1 MSAYFQ
7 ADIYFY
13 FCFFVKHKTAL
24 ESPMFQNEIEKS
36 VVLIG
41 EEIKKSDSAWLSLRK
56 KRQRIDLKVDGNI
69 LFLEKGTVS
78 VYRVENDLVTAILG
92 LPQMRTEV
100 AGHYLRCD
108 TDCEMWAM
116 SVQNADLLFTAKNLW
131 KQAFDILTH
140 HLQRY
145 FQRETLQSHRTIR
158 ELIIEH
164 VKFIWAMAPDVR
176 EKTSVYT
183 FILTRNHIS
192 RSAIH
197 KVLQELV
204 SDGKIILN
212 RGKLSSYTPS

>member
-1 MSAYFQ
+1 
-7 ADIYFY
+7 
-13 FCFFVKHKTAL
+13 
-24 ESPMFQNEIEKS
+24 MFQKEIENA
-36 VVLIG
+36 VVLVG
-41 EEIKKSDSAWLSLRK
+41 DEMKKSDNAWLSLRK
-56 KRQRIDLKVDGNI
+56 KRQRIDLKTDGHI

-78 VYRVENDLVTAILG
+78 VYRVENDLVTVSISAPAILG

-131 KQAFDILTH
+131 KQAFYILTH

-145 FQRETLQSHRTIR
+145 FQREALQSHRTIR
-158 ELIIEH
+158 EQIIEH
-164 VKFIWAMAPDVR
+164 VKYIWAMESGVR

-183 FILTRNHIS
+183 FILARNHIS

-204 SDGKIILN
+204 NDGKIIMN
-212 RGKLSSYTPS
+212 RGKLSLFIY

>member
-1 MSAYFQ
+1 
-7 ADIYFY
+7 
-13 FCFFVKHKTAL
+13 
-24 ESPMFQNEIEKS
+24 MFQKEIENA
-36 VVLIG
+36 VVLVG
-41 EEIKKSDSAWLSLRK
+41 DEMKKSDNAWLSLRK
-56 KRQRIDLKVDGNI
+56 KRQRIDLKTDGHI

-78 VYRVENDLVTAILG
+78 VYRVENDLVTVSISAPAILG

-131 KQAFDILTH
+131 KQAFYILTH

-145 FQRETLQSHRTIR
+145 FQREALQSHRTIR
-158 ELIIEH
+158 EQIIEH
-164 VKFIWAMAPDVR
+164 VKYIWAMEPGVR

-204 SDGKIILN
+204 NDGKIILN
-212 RGKLSSYTPS
+212 RGKLSFCTPL

>member
-1 MSAYFQ
+1 
-7 ADIYFY
+7 
-13 FCFFVKHKTAL
+13 
-24 ESPMFQNEIEKS
+24 MFQNEIENS

-78 VYRVENDLVTAILG
+78 VYRVENDLVTVSISAPAILG

>member
-1 MSAYFQ
+1 
-7 ADIYFY
+7 
-13 FCFFVKHKTAL
+13 
-24 ESPMFQNEIEKS
+24 MFQKEIENA
-36 VVLIG
+36 VVLVG
-41 EEIKKSDSAWLSLRK
+41 DEMKKSDNAWLSLRK
-56 KRQRIDLKVDGNI
+56 KRQRIDLKTDGQI

-78 VYRVENDLVTAILG
+78 VYRVENDLVTVSISAPAILG

-108 TDCEMWAM
+108 TACELGAM
-116 SVQNADLLFTAKNLW
+116 SVQNADHLFTTKNLW

-145 FQRETLQSHRTIR
+145 FQREALQSHRTIR
-158 ELIIEH
+158 EQIIEH
-164 VKFIWAMAPDVR
+164 VKYIWSMEPEVR

-204 SDGKIILN
+204 NDGKITLN
-212 RGKLSSYTPS
+212 RGKLSFCTPL